1 MQIRV
6 LGANVEVGDALT
18 QHVQDHLDKTVKKF
32 FEKAVNSEVHFKKE
46 GQLFKVV
53 LIINEGVKRGLVI
66 KSDGQA
72 GDAYGALNEASKKAA
87 SQL

>member
-32 FEKAVNSEVHFKKE
+32 FETNVFKSRVD
-46 GQLFKVV
+46 F
-53 LIINEGVKRGLVI
+53 
-66 KSDGQA
+66 
-72 GDAYGALNEASKKAA
+72 
-87 SQL
+87 